1 MGADVANNHHLI
13 GKAIAM
19 NARNKGSLT
28 TLDLGD
34 WFISYSQI

>member
-1 MGADVANNHHLI
+1 MGADSATNHHLI
-13 GKAIAM
+13 GKAVAM

-34 WFISYSQI
+34 WFITFSQL